1 MKLKMIINIFGGPGV
16 GKSTVAADLFCKMK
30 RSDYNVELVTEY
42 AKELTYDERF
52 KILEEDQLYIFAK
65 QHRRILRL
73 KDQVDF
79 IITDSPLILSI
90 VYAGL
95 NLSNI
100 FNGKIFQELVLDV
113 NNTYKNIN
121 ILLERNEDYEYKQ
134 EGRYQNKTEAL
145 ITDRIIRE
153 TICRYSDNINEIISD
168 DKSATKIMNNI
179 KELTL

>member
-1 MKLKMIINIFGGPGV
+1 MKLKMIINLFGGPGV

-30 RSDYNVELVTEY
+30 REGYNVELVTEY

-52 KILEEDQLYIFAK
+52 KVLDEDQLYVFAK

-79 IITDSPLILSI
+79 IITDSPLLLSI

-95 NLSNI
+95 NPSI
-100 FNGKIFQELVLDV
+100 IYDSKIFQDLVLDV
-113 NNTYKNIN
+113 NSKYKNMN
-121 ILLERNEDYEYKQ
+121 ILLERNENYEYKQ
-134 EGRYQNKTEAL
+134 EGRYQNADEAL

-153 TICRYSDNINEIISD
+153 TMCKYSTSMDEIVSDNKAS
-168 DKSATKIMNNI
+168 TKIMNYVR
-179 KELTL
+179 KLTI